1 MDKTLKI
8 WTNFCN
14 PPDIYLFKDLYS
26 IISSYT
32 FTPFCHKIFVT
43 RYFITKQM
51 IKYLMLVI
59 IVKYRNKSIQNPD
72 KFLRW
77 SVLQKIFN
85 SLYLLTI
92 FAKRSILGVWQG
104 SEALSWK
111 IRLSFVNLHKLYN
124 KRMIECETIFHSSIY
139 LKLANWKFT
148 KANNWR
154 KQSFG
159 SRSRYSTKV
168 LLELHKIYE
177 KRSAGISFITGSL
190 ETCNFL
196 RYRQR
201 YFRMNFEKFSRT
213 IFSKNTSRRLLQN
226 CLLVLLLSQNCAN
239 VLSIWKVLY
248 FVIASNSRFYTV
260 ELNRRAK

>member
-59 IVKYRNKSIQNPD
+59 IVKYRYKSIQNPD

-85 SLYLLTI
+85 SLYPLTI

-168 LLELHKIYE
+168 LLELHKN
-177 KRSAGISFITGSL
+177 L
-190 ETCNFL
+190 
-196 RYRQR
+196 
-201 YFRMNFEKFSRT
+201 
-213 IFSKNTSRRLLQN
+213 
-226 CLLVLLLSQNCAN
+226 
-239 VLSIWKVLY
+239 
-248 FVIASNSRFYTV
+248 
-260 ELNRRAK
+260 